1 MPWSR
6 EQAYD
11 AYPRIEEE
19 FSAVLDQSLEPRGPD
34 LLYDLVAR
42 LTPAPNQVKLGF
54 HHALTR

>member
-1 MPWSR
+1 VPWSL
-6 EQAYD
+6 EQADD
-11 AYPRIEEE
+11 AYPRIEAE

-54 HHALTR
+54 HHTLLR